1 MSRQPYNPLAMR
13 TVMRLALVLALA
25 GLGYVLYSWYWP
37 SDEGRIRDALD
48 DLAATVSE
56 PGGDGLGQMARAARL
71 GGFFARDVVVD
82 LGRGYTRIEGRD
94 TLMALAAKAQ
104 VPGEGMDVRF
114 VDVEIDVAPGGED
127 AVVHLTATVLGR
139 GRPFESGLDA
149 KELEM
154 AWRKVD
160 DTWVITRVTGV
171 DALERPR

>member
-1 MSRQPYNPLAMR
+1 MR

-71 GGFFARDVVVD
+71 GGFFAQDVVVD
-82 LGRGYTRIEGRD
+82 LGRPYTRIEGRD
-94 TLMALAAKAQ
+94 TIMALAAKVQ

-114 VDVEIDVAPGGED
+114 VDVTVEVAPGGAD
-127 AVVHLTATVLGR
+127 AVVHLTATVASR
-139 GRPFESGLDA
+139 GRPLENSLDA

-154 AWRKVD
+154 TWRKVD
-160 DTWVITRVTGV
+160 DTWLIARVTGV
-171 DALERPR
+171 DTLERPR